1 MWDLLSMKKNQE
13 ECRRLGD
20 ALDADAET
28 SALSSSQRK
37 HLAACPDC
45 QAAADDILMSRT
57 ILREVPARAAL
68 PGPWFAPRVMAAIA
82 ARESE
87 LRHSLEAWAAVPRL
101 AARLTFASAVVLLLA
116 STWLYERPRPVPT
129 SAANQSAVE
138 SLFDSAPYAGPQD
151 DALLAQEKGQ

>member
-1 MWDLLSMKKNQE
+1 MWDLLRMKKNQE
-13 ECRRLGD
+13 ECRRLGE
-20 ALDADAET
+20 ALDAAAEI

-82 ARESE
+82 ARGSH
-87 LRHSLEAWAAVPRL
+87 LRQSLAPAAPVARL
-101 AARLTFASAVVLLLA
+101 AARLTWLSALALLLA
-116 STWLYERPRPVPT
+116 SSFLYQLPKFNPT
-129 SAANQSAVE
+129 SCNAIVA
-138 SLFDSAPYAGPQD
+138 
-151 DALLAQEKGQ
+151 